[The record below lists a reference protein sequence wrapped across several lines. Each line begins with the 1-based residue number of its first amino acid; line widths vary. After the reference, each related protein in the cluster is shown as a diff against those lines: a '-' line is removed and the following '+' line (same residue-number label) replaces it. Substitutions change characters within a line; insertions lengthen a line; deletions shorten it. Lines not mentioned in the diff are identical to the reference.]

1 MTWFDLVHYTLVGF
15 GVCFVMLLIM
25 LACQGITKL
34 IVQAYGNRHSTEAHH
49 THTSEEHHIHHTR
62 NIHHYEYEDEIVARP
77 KSVRASKVPPV
88 EYQRVKQSYETPRMI
103 SRVKRP

>member
-15 GVCFVMLLIM
+15 GVCFALLLIM

-34 IVQAYGNRHSTEAHH
+34 IVQAYGNRNSTEAHH

-62 NIHHYEYEDEIVARP
+62 NIHHYEYDDEIVARP
-77 KSVRASKVPPV
+77 KTVRASKVPPI
-88 EYQRVKQSYETPRMI
+88 EYQRIEQTVAKPQMI
-103 SRVKRP
+103 TRDRRS